1 MQLVRTEQD
10 LLTMRN
16 ENSRLSEM
24 LKMERSRTQIHERK
38 IETMECQLD
47 EIMRKLQD
55 RETMIK
61 ELQTQNNQKQCAI
74 KEMEV
79 QQMRQKRK
87 FETKMATET
96 EKTNRQLTKEFKER
110 EDLFNVS
117 PPINNY
123 GQHSFRSVVGS

>member
-10 LLTMRN
+10 LLTLRN

-38 IETMECQLD
+38 IETMECQID

-55 RETMIK
+55 RDTMIK
-61 ELQTQNNQKQCAI
+61 ELQTQNNQKQCAL
-74 KEMEV
+74 KEMEM

-87 FETKMATET
+87 FETKIANET
-96 EKTNRQLTKEFKER
+96 EKTNRQLTKEYKER
-110 EDLFNVS
+110 EDMINVS
-117 PPINNY
+117 
-123 GQHSFRSVVGS
+123 F

>member
-10 LLTMRN
+10 LLTLRN

-38 IETMECQLD
+38 IETMECQID

-55 RETMIK
+55 RDTMIK
-61 ELQTQNNQKQCAI
+61 ELQTQNNQKQCAL
-74 KEMEV
+74 KEMEM

-87 FETKMATET
+87 FETKIANET
-96 EKTNRQLTKEFKER
+96 EKTNRQLTKEYKER
-110 EDLFNVS
+110 EDMINVS
-117 PPINNY
+117 FWPTNSCKVF
-123 GQHSFRSVVGS
+123 GVLL